1 MTRFR
6 RTAATAAA
14 IVLAGFA
21 FSSAFATDM
30 PPPRRHVQVRR
41 VKAPVVQP
49 ICTLLNGCLQLVIV
63 GH

>member
-1 MTRFR
+1 MTHFHRIA
-6 RTAATAAA
+6 TAAAA

-21 FSSAFATDM
+21 FSSAFATDL
-30 PPPRRHVQVRR
+30 PRRHAQVHP

-49 ICTLLNGCLQLVIV
+49 ACTLLNGCMQLVIV